1 METVE
6 LCEFCIDLCHVK
18 WPYFSYIIILAHQLF
33 DNVDICDNVKI
44 LFYCGMF
51 ALNIEILL
59 QSRFTY
65 LFRILRNSLKRH
77 NYNVTC
83 FDTITI

>member
-1 METVE
+1 MMSELRWFMETVE

-44 LFYCGMF
+44 LFIAVC
-51 ALNIEILL
+51 L
-59 QSRFTY
+59 
-65 LFRILRNSLKRH
+65 H
-77 NYNVTC
+77 
-83 FDTITI
+83 